1 MAAHA
6 AVPARHH
13 GSLSWALPLTLG
25 VVYGFYV
32 AFIRQGD
39 GDLTGGQVVLGV
51 VSGLALAALAFVLGR
66 FQRSLPREMRAGAYA
81 TLCGVAMGFLYSQS
95 GESVLKS
102 SGIGLSLSA
111 AMFAAAFYL
120 FYTRE

>member
-6 AVPARHH
+6 AVPARRYR
-13 GSLSWALPLTLG
+13 SRSWALPLALG

-32 AFIRQGD
+32 AFLRRGE
-39 GDLTGGQVVLGV
+39 GGLTGGQVVLGV
-51 VSGLALAALAFVLGR
+51 VAGLVLAALALVLGR
-66 FQRSLPREMRAGAYA
+66 MQHALSREVRAGAYA
-81 TLCGVAMGFLYSQS
+81 TLCGVAMGFLHSQG

-102 SGIGLSLSA
+102 SGIGVTLAA
-111 AMFAAAFYL
+111 AMFAVTFYV